1 MWRMLFVLPVLFLLP
16 FVVNLG
22 SWLERSARGPDKQLE
37 IDSAYLRVLPWR
49 IKAKGLSFREGDPEV
64 SEVSLRAE
72 QVEIPF
78 SPLALLRNEYSFG
91 QIRVNGLT
99 VELTEGDKDGVP
111 TESKP
116 RKIKISGVTIEDSN
130 FVYRRRYKGR
140 DATIKLGGIKRA
152 LTALDSEDR
161 GLRTVGKVQARL
173 EKSGQVELNLTAVVF
188 AAEPDVQVD
197 LRVAEFPLA
206 EVNEYFFPSDA
217 IKLSGKL
224 HEGKAAVNVTGASL
238 KSEVSVVYQGL
249 DVIFSANR
257 ERSGATAFFSN
268 LLRGLKIDDQNTTE
282 PRYDQKRTAA
292 LQRKKGESI
301 VSFILRGMKEAA
313 LEVAST

>member
-1 MWRMLFVLPVLFLLP
+1 
-16 FVVNLG
+16 
-22 SWLERSARGPDKQLE
+22 
-37 IDSAYLRVLPWR
+37 
-49 IKAKGLSFREGDPEV
+49 
-64 SEVSLRAE
+64 
-72 QVEIPF
+72 
-78 SPLALLRNEYSFG
+78 
-91 QIRVNGLT
+91 
-99 VELTEGDKDGVP
+99 
-111 TESKP
+111 
-116 RKIKISGVTIEDSN
+116 
-130 FVYRRRYKGR
+130 
-140 DATIKLGGIKRA
+140 
-152 LTALDSEDR
+152 
-161 GLRTVGKVQARL
+161 
-173 EKSGQVELNLTAVVF
+173 
-188 AAEPDVQVD
+188 
-197 LRVAEFPLA
+197 
-206 EVNEYFFPSDA
+206 
-217 IKLSGKL
+217 L